1 MIRFSI
7 RWKKTFV
14 VVIKR
19 PLLILRW
26 CRDKHL
32 YSCTWSRLGMTSKK
46 LEDKKLCYYFRMY
59 NNNTTVSNYFKFLS
73 LHSSIEFKAIQVYV
87 QSRPMSFT
95 QLYEMTA
102 KWKSWICHMYK
113 VKLVNSHQKKIQWVW
128 WYDSQL
134 GGRKHL

>member
-1 MIRFSI
+1 
-7 RWKKTFV
+7 
-14 VVIKR
+14 
-19 PLLILRW
+19 
-26 CRDKHL
+26 
-32 YSCTWSRLGMTSKK
+32 MTSKK

-102 KWKSWICHMYK
+102 K
-113 VKLVNSHQKKIQWVW
+113 
-128 WYDSQL
+128 
-134 GGRKHL
+134 